1 MIFMEEKKY
10 LKLNDIECYKM
21 SFHLSNYVWNVV
33 IKWDVFAKRT
43 VGSQFVQAIDSISAN
58 ISEGFGRYFK
68 KDKIKFYRYSQG
80 TLMESLDWNQKA
92 KVRMLLTEN
101 EYKFIFDELQ
111 KMPKSLNSLIAYT
124 NLKLLI

>member
-1 MIFMEEKKY
+1 MEEKKY